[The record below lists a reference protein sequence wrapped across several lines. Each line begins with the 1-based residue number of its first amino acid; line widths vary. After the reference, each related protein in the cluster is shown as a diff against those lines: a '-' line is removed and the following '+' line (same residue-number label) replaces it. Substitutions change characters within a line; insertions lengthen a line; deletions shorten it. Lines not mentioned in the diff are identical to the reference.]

1 MDIINWK
8 DRPYVEVDAMDS
20 YKAIDREAERKYGSV
35 VKAAE
40 ISNRDY
46 GYRFQKF
53 EATRKMQPPP
63 SAFMH
68 IVLGF
73 LVVRKLGTSEQYETW
88 MPDHV
93 FEELYARDTSSAV

>member
-1 MDIINWK
+1 MDILGWEE
-8 DRPYVEVDAMDS
+8 RPFVSLEQM
-20 YKAIDREAERKYGSV
+20 REYSARDQITARKYGSI

-46 GYRFQKF
+46 KYRYNKHSS
-53 EATRKMQPPP
+53 RRSMRPPP
-63 SAFMH
+63 SSNMH

-93 FEELYARDTSSAV
+93 FDELYEEIP